1 MAEHDGEGRA
11 RPPEG
16 FGEIGSKT
24 WAITPGAITAITGS
38 VMNLV
43 RILASTVVLASAV
56 LSAQTVGTMWTTPTP
71 AEVDAIY
78 PDIEA
83 LYIDLHRNPELA
95 FQETETAAKL
105 AARVKALGFDVTT
118 GVGRTGLVA
127 VLKNGPGPTVMLR
140 TELDALPVEE
150 KTGLPFASTVVV
162 KNASGQSIP
171 VMHACGHDI
180 HMSAWAGTARLMAEH
195 RDRWHGTLVM
205 VGQPAEETG
214 GGASAM
220 LKDGLFTRFPHP
232 DFALSL
238 HDDDT
243 MPAGTI
249 GYHPG
254 YFRAMSDAV
263 TITVY
268 GRGGHAAMPFNT
280 VDPIVL
286 AARIVLAL
294 QTVVSRENNPVDP
307 VVVTIGSIHGGTQ
320 ANVIPDEVRLQ
331 LSVRTYTQEVR
342 ARTLAAI
349 RRISKGEA
357 AASGAPREPQ
367 VDVPVGGNSPVY
379 NNPALTVRLADALKK
394 GLGEKTVVE
403 MPQKMTSEDFAEY
416 GVAGVPSALLHIG
429 AVDPAKLAAARQT
442 GIPVPAP
449 HSPEWAPER
458 EPTLKGAIR
467 AEVTELLE
475 LFRGK

>member
-1 MAEHDGEGRA
+1 VNLLHTLPITLA
-11 RPPEG
+11 
-16 FGEIGSKT
+16 IGT
-24 WAITPGAITAITGS
+24 
-38 VMNLV
+38 
-43 RILASTVVLASAV
+43 AV
-56 LSAQTVGTMWTTPTP
+56 LSAQTGGPPWTTPTP
-71 AEVDAIY
+71 AEIDAIY

-95 FQETETAAKL
+95 FQETRTATRL
-105 AARVKALGFDVTT
+105 AARVKALGFDVAT
-118 GVGRTGLVA
+118 GIGRTGIVA
-127 VLKNGPGPTVMLR
+127 VMRNGTGPAVMLR

-150 KTGLPFASTVVV
+150 KTGLPFASTVLI
-162 KNASGQSIP
+162 KNANGQSTP
-171 VMHACGHDI
+171 VMHACGHDL

-195 RDRWHGTLVM
+195 RDRWRGTLVL
-205 VGQPAEETG
+205 VGQPAEEGG
-214 GGASAM
+214 GGAAAM
-220 LKDGLFTRFPHP
+220 LNDGLFTRFPRP

-268 GRGGHAAMPFNT
+268 GRGGHAAMPYNT

-320 ANVIPDEVRLQ
+320 GNIIPDEVRLQ
-331 LSVRTYTQEVR
+331 LSVRTYTPEVR
-342 ARTLAAI
+342 ARTFAAI
-349 RRISKGEA
+349 RRIANGEA
-357 AASGAPREPQ
+357 AAAGAPRAPQ
-367 VDVPVGGNSPVY
+367 IDAPSSSNAPVY
-379 NNPALTVRLADALKK
+379 NDPPLTLRLAGALKK
-394 GLGEKTVVE
+394 ALGEQNVVE

-416 GVAGVPSALLHIG
+416 GLAGVPSALLHVG
-429 AVDPAKLAAARQT
+429 AVAPAKLTAARDT

-458 EPTLKGAIR
+458 EPTIKGAIR
-467 AEVTELLE
+467 AEVTALLE
-475 LFRGK
+475 LFRGN